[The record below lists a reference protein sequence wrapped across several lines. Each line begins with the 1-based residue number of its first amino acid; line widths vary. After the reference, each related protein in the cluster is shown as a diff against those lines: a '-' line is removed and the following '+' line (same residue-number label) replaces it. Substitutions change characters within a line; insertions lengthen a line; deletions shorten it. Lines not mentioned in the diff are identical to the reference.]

1 MRKAWENDVH
11 WKVHTEDKRI
21 YIMRDH
27 NWSFAA
33 WEIAKLDNRIRE
45 RSLVVHVDAHLD
57 DIADGVLVDNLQ
69 TANTMDEVLNVS
81 RGNDY
86 INGVELDSTYTMG
99 IANFIWASLARNTI
113 EDVIYV
119 SNDKNEILTLEELA
133 DEETQLSRL
142 ILSKLP
148 NDFRYK
154 NERFRGIDEF
164 LNEYN
169 QDTFRDRVGDK
180 SAILDLDIDIFNESD
195 DLINPILTP
204 MFQVREYVEKLLALY
219 PWDLIT
225 IAISPVYCGG
235 SLEAELLL
243 DNVLRATSVD
253 LTKISN
259 W

>member
-1 MRKAWENDVH
+1 V
-11 WKVHTEDKRI
+11 
-21 YIMRDH
+21 RDH

-33 WEIAKLDNRIRE
+33 WEIAKLDNRVRE

-57 DIADGVLVDNLQ
+57 DVPDGVLVDNLQ
-69 TANTMDEVLNVS
+69 AANTLEEILNVS

-99 IANFIWASLARNTI
+99 IDNFIWASLARKTI

-119 SNDKNEILTLEELA
+119 SNYKDEILTLEDIK
-133 DEETQLSRL
+133 DENTQLSRL

-148 NDFRYK
+148 NEFRYQ
-154 NERFRGIDEF
+154 NERFRGIAEF

-169 QDTFRDRVGDK
+169 KDTFRERVGDR

-195 DLINPILTP
+195 DLINPVLTP
-204 MFQVREYVEKLLALY
+204 MFQVREYVERLLALY

-235 SLEAELLL
+235 SLEAELVL
-243 DNVLRATSVD
+243 DNVLKATNID
-253 LTKISN
+253 TTKISN

>member
-1 MRKAWENDVH
+1 
-11 WKVHTEDKRI
+11 
-21 YIMRDH
+21 MRDH

-69 TANTMDEVLNVS
+69 TANTKDEILNVS

-86 INGVELDSTYTMG
+86 INGVELDSTYTMR
-99 IANFIWASLARNTI
+99 IDNFIWASLARNTI

-119 SNDKNEILTLEELA
+119 SNYKDEILTLEELT
-133 DEETQLSRL
+133 DQDTQLDRL
-142 ILSKLP
+142 ILSSLP
-148 NDFRYK
+148 NEFRYHH
-154 NERFRGIDEF
+154 ERFRGINEF

-169 QDTFRDRVGDK
+169 NNTFRDRVGDR
-180 SAILDLDIDIFNESD
+180 SAILDLDIDVFNESY
-195 DLINPILTP
+195 DLHEPILTP
-204 MFQVREYVEKLLALY
+204 MFQIREYVESLLALY

-225 IAISPVYCGG
+225 IAISPIFCGG
-235 SLEAELLL
+235 SLEAELIL
-243 DNVLRATSVD
+243 DNVIRATKID
-253 LTKISN
+253 ITKISN